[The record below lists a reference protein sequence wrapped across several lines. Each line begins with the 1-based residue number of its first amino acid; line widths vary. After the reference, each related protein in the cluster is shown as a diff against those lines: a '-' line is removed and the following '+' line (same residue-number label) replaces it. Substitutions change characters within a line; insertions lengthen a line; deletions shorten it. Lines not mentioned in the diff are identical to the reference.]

1 MKKSKFAIVIALGLV
16 LCLLCGV
23 TTTFSW
29 FSRPRE
35 DSGNSLRWSGQYKIS
50 NGQDISIKTVE
61 SGDDGSTFGENAVTD
76 FGGSLEAGKRKYFCT
91 EISNSGNAEQNV
103 SLFIKNLKTSGTAS
117 ASGLYV
123 GVNKPLKTY
132 RSYNDIVGSNS
143 TYTKTSLEKYRF
155 YLDTNNVSSWKDS
168 TTTIKIRYG
177 TGDVETPKWQGN
189 PIVMTPIS
197 GQSTRVLYVD
207 VPKTA
212 KVVQFYANN
221 KNTGANA
228 TPYMLLTAYC
238 PTLPVDNCYKFTLQT
253 YTSGNYDNHNCN
265 TYSFNNP
272 LTDCANFI
280 NCYDS
285 INIPLGRTFN
295 AGLVA
300 GTDYVGNS
308 ISYSSSKKSVF
319 TVDANGVITPVAEG
333 NATLTTT
340 ITGGEYGDTYSVT
353 TKISVTSASSDSIDT
368 PIVTNLEIKPRAAD
382 GPTVSKVYWYIKNDS
397 SSTITYSLKD
407 VYISL

>member
-1 MKKSKFAIVIALGLV
+1 
-16 LCLLCGV
+16 
-23 TTTFSW
+23 
-29 FSRPRE
+29 
-35 DSGNSLRWSGQYKIS
+35 
-50 NGQDISIKTVE
+50 
-61 SGDDGSTFGENAVTD
+61 
-76 FGGSLEAGKRKYFCT
+76 
-91 EISNSGNAEQNV
+91 
-103 SLFIKNLKTSGTAS
+103 
-117 ASGLYV
+117 
-123 GVNKPLKTY
+123 
-132 RSYNDIVGSNS
+132 
-143 TYTKTSLEKYRF
+143 
-155 YLDTNNVSSWKDS
+155 
-168 TTTIKIRYG
+168 
-177 TGDVETPKWQGN
+177 
-189 PIVMTPIS
+189 MTPIS

-308 ISYSSSKKSVF
+308 ISYSSSKKACLLSMQ
-319 TVDANGVITPVAEG
+319 TV
-333 NATLTTT
+333 
-340 ITGGEYGDTYSVT
+340 
-353 TKISVTSASSDSIDT
+353 
-368 PIVTNLEIKPRAAD
+368 
-382 GPTVSKVYWYIKNDS
+382 
-397 SSTITYSLKD
+397 
-407 VYISL
+407 